1 HLVEEAGT
9 LGPGGER
16 GQKVL
21 EVSDVQDVV
30 GQLDPAAGMTLAE
43 AGELLHRA
51 PAGLAAERHRLTVE
65 PAERAV
71 HLLAPPAPSRR
82 LEEDARSPAPAEAAR
97 SELREVVA
105 VVRVGKRVEVAYH
118 RSGAETAA
126 RELRLYAVAGPDA
139 GEAANRPPVEY
150 AARQL

>member
-1 HLVEEAGT
+1 
-9 LGPGGER
+9 
-16 GQKVL
+16 
-21 EVSDVQDVV
+21 
-30 GQLDPAAGMTLAE
+30 
-43 AGELLHRA
+43 RA

-150 AARQL
+150 AARQLGKDQVGLSADGRVDEGELADHLRPHDTFAIGAAE